1 MPELAPHALT
11 IPASGIRRTY
21 ELAQE
26 LDDVIHLHVG
36 EPDLPVAPHVLA
48 AGAAAWTADV
58 TNYTANGGV
67 PALRA
72 AIVDKLARENSLVV
86 DVEQVWVTAGGMQ
99 ALHQAM
105 SLTLDA
111 GDEVLVPDPGY
122 VNFSMTARH
131 VGAVPVPYPL
141 DADRGFRPDLAALEA
156 RVTARTR
163 VLVVNSPSNPL
174 GTVLDEEDLRGLL
187 DVASRHDLWVLSDEV
202 YERFTVGVPHTSTAS
217 LDTEGRV
224 LSVFSFSKTYALTGA
239 RVGWL
244 VTPPGWGPL
253 LRTAQE
259 AVVSC
264 VNAPAQLA
272 ALAALQGDQGVVAR
286 AAEHYRGNVEAACDL
301 LDRHGIRYQR
311 PAGAFYLWID
321 VTHLAGGDVAAWVE
335 RFLREHRVAV
345 APGDAFGASGQGW
358 IRVSAASSRADL
370 LEGLRRLSTVSAA
383 AGHTG
388 EPEQDRRT
396 EG

>member
-1 MPELAPHALT
+1 MPEPAPHALT
-11 IPASGIRRTY
+11 IPASGIRRVF
-21 ELAQE
+21 ELAQD

-36 EPDLPVAPHVLA
+36 EPDVPVAPHVLA

-58 TNYTANGGV
+58 TNYTANGGM

-72 AIVDKLARENSLVV
+72 AVVAKLARENSLDV
-86 DVEQVWVTAGGMQ
+86 DVDQVWITTGGMQ

-111 GDEVLVPDPGY
+111 GDEILVPDPGY

-141 DADRGFRPDLAALEA
+141 DAARGFRPDLPALEA
-156 RVTARTR
+156 RITDRTK
-163 VLVVNSPSNPL
+163 VLLVNSPSNPL
-174 GTVLDEEDLRGLL
+174 GTVLDEADLRALL

-202 YERFTVGVPHTSTAS
+202 YERFTFGVPHTSTAA

-224 LSVFSFSKTYALTGA
+224 LTVFSFSKTYALTGA

-244 VTPPGWGPL
+244 VTPPGWGAL

-272 ALAALQGDQGVVAR
+272 ALAALTGEQSAVEQAR
-286 AAEHYRGNVEAACDL
+286 EHYRGNVEAACDL
-301 LDRHGIRYQR
+301 LDRHGIGHQR

-321 VTHLAGGDVAAWVE
+321 VSHLAGGDVAAWGE
-335 RFLREHRVAV
+335 RFLREQRVAV
-345 APGDAFGASGQGW
+345 APGDAFGAAGQGW

-370 LEGLRRLSTVSAA
+370 LEGLGRLSAVSVA

-388 EPEQDRRT
+388 EPGRDRRAG
-396 EG
+396 E

>member
-1 MPELAPHALT
+1 MPEPAAHALT
-11 IPASGIRRTY
+11 IPASGIRRVF
-21 ELAQE
+21 ELAQDVE
-26 LDDVIHLHVG
+26 DVIHLHVG

-58 TNYTANGGV
+58 TNYTPNGGI
-67 PALRA
+67 PELRA
-72 AIVDKLARENSLVV
+72 AIVAKLAAENSLVV
-86 DVEQVWVTAGGMQ
+86 DTEQVWVTTGGMQ

-111 GDEVLVPDPGY
+111 GDEILVPDPGY

-141 DADRGFRPDLAALEA
+141 DAARGFRPDLAALEA
-156 RVTARTR
+156 LVTDRTK
-163 VLVVNSPSNPL
+163 VLLVNSPSNPL
-174 GTVLDEEDLRGLL
+174 GTVLDEADLRALL
-187 DVASRHDLWVLSDEV
+187 DVAERHDLWVLSDEV
-202 YERFTVGVPHTSTAS
+202 YERFTFDAPHTSTAA
-217 LDTEGRV
+217 LDTGGRV

-244 VTPPGWGPL
+244 VTPPGWGAL

-272 ALAALQGDQGVVAR
+272 ALAALTGDQTSVDRAR
-286 AAEHYRGNVEAACDL
+286 EHYRGNVEAACAL
-301 LDRHGIRYQR
+301 LDHLGIGYQR

-321 VTHLAGGDVAAWVE
+321 VTHLAGGDVAAWTE
-335 RFLREHRVAV
+335 RLLREQRVAV
-345 APGDAFGASGQGW
+345 APGDAFGALGQGW
-358 IRVSAASSRADL
+358 VRVSAASSRADL
-370 LEGLRRLSTVSAA
+370 LEGLRRLSTVSAVG
-383 AGHTG
+383 GHTG
-388 EPEQDRRT
+388 GEVHDGPTGR
-396 EG
+396 